1 MPQGRGNP
9 QICIPQF
16 ASFLRLRLH
25 QFLRSS
31 GPAFERVRSDH
42 HLSLEVHLL
51 LSTFCCSLL
60 SSLLPRKAYPTP
72 PGGCQF
78 PFSHATGPPHTV
90 PSRFPCVR
98 GACGSFCSG
107 GPVCSSAFALRSDD
121 SFASHGWWPRDRAS
135 EQNSHLNASCR
146 VPDVQEPREKERRW
160 LLQGPAPVVEE
171 LPVRAFS
178 FSFSFFCEHHA
189 FMQRNR
195 TTKDNP
201 TLSLLHIL

>member
-1 MPQGRGNP
+1 MASEVAGGKGKRTGEEVPLLPLEGDGLLSCEDTLPECKAEPDARGRGNP

-121 SFASHGWWPRDRAS
+121 SFASRRLVAPRS
-135 EQNSHLNASCR
+135 S
-146 VPDVQEPREKERRW
+146 
-160 LLQGPAPVVEE
+160 
-171 LPVRAFS
+171 
-178 FSFSFFCEHHA
+178 
-189 FMQRNR
+189 
-195 TTKDNP
+195 
-201 TLSLLHIL
+201 I